1 MTAPPLKIST
11 PSTTR
16 LLLKEMNLQEE
27 PLTKLPTESLAL
39 EPPQLMQ
46 LLHLL
51 HLQKTTRPTTT
62 QALGKSLRH
71 LPLVME
77 HQLTMALD
85 LDLVKA
91 QDWRCMVRPLWPLQM
106 PTCPPQKR
114 QDVTGG

>member
-1 MTAPPLKIST
+1 M
-11 PSTTR
+11 R

-39 EPPQLMQ
+39 EPPRLMQ

-77 HQLTMALD
+77 HLLMTAPVLD
-85 LDLVKA
+85 PGKA
-91 QDWRCMVRPLWPLQM
+91 PDWRCMVRLLWPLQM
-106 PTCPPQKR
+106 LTCPLQKR
-114 QDVTGG
+114 RGVTGG

>member
-1 MTAPPLKIST
+1 MLETHL
-11 PSTTR
+11 R
-16 LLLKEMNLQEE
+16 QQLLHLLHHQ
-27 PLTKLPTESLAL
+27 
-39 EPPQLMQ
+39 QQ

-71 LPLVME
+71 LPLVTE
-77 HQLTMALD
+77 HLLTMALV
-85 LDLVKA
+85 LDLGKA
-91 QDWRCMVRPLWPLQM
+91 PDWRCMVRLLLPLQM